1 MIQIMSMNPFSAV
14 ILIDDD
20 EITNYLHKQV
30 LNHSQITDTVYVL
43 LNGKE
48 ALDFFKDLNGS
59 FEGELLVLL
68 DINMPI
74 VNGWEFLEKYKHL
87 PVPKDRIHIFI
98 LTTSENPRDYERAQE
113 YSFLIQGF
121 FRKPL
126 TKEKI
131 SEFIKK
137 VSNA

>member
-1 MIQIMSMNPFSAV
+1 MSMNPFSAIV
-14 ILIDDD
+14 LIDDD
-20 EITNYLHKQV
+20 EITNYIHKQV
-30 LNHSQITDTVYVL
+30 LSHSEVANTVYVL

-48 ALDFFKDLNGS
+48 AIDFFKSLNGS

-131 SEFIKK
+131 CEFIKK
-137 VSNA
+137 VSNL

>member
-1 MIQIMSMNPFSAV
+1 MTSGPFSAIV
-14 ILIDDD
+14 LIDDD
-20 EITNYLHKQV
+20 EITNYLHKQM
-30 LNHSQITDTVYVL
+30 LHYAQIANQVYVL

-48 ALDFFKDLNGS
+48 AVDFFRDLNGS

-74 VNGWEFLEKYKHL
+74 LNGWEFLDKYRNL
-87 PVPKDRIHIFI
+87 AVPKERIHIFI
-98 LTTSENPRDYERAQE
+98 LTTSENPKDFQKAQE
-113 YSFLIQGF
+113 YSWLIRGF

-131 SEFIKK
+131 TEFVKK
-137 VSNA
+137 VSNE

>member
-1 MIQIMSMNPFSAV
+1 MSVSPFSAV
-14 ILIDDD
+14 VLIDDD

-30 LNHSQITDTVYVL
+30 LNYANITNSIYVL

-48 ALDFFKDLNGS
+48 ALDFFQELNGS

-98 LTTSENPRDYERAQE
+98 LTTSENPRDYEKAEE
-113 YSFLIQGF
+113 YSYLIQGF

-131 SEFIKK
+131 VEFVKK
-137 VSNA
+137 VSNG